1 MEETKQVRRS
11 DLETDGVKF
20 IFRGGPKDGM
30 TKESKRVI
38 RAILS
43 AIEEYTDYNDL
54 DPIKK
59 KVVRSTILDNVNNMK
74 RVALLYVEAQ
84 ERD

>member
-1 MEETKQVRRS
+1 MEEIRKVGRA
-11 DLETDGVKF
+11 DLEQNGGVKF
-20 IFRGGPKDGM
+20 IFRGGPKDGL

-43 AIEEYTDYNDL
+43 AIEEYTDYDEL

-59 KVVRSTILDNVNNMK
+59 KIVRSTILDNVNNLK
-74 RVALLYVEAQ
+74 RIALMYAETP
-84 ERD
+84 ED